1 MSFNRRMYKL
11 WYIQTMKYFLIPGRN
26 EPSRHEKTWR
36 KLKCLL
42 LSESN
47 QSEKAINS
55 TIPTERHVG
64 KGKTTEIVKRTVVSM
79 GLGKEG

>member
-11 WYIQTMKYFLIPGRN
+11 WYIQTMKYFLVPGRN

-64 KGKTTEIVKRTVVSM
+64 KGKTTETVKKLVMPR
-79 GLGKEG
+79 GRARE